1 MSNQVLTTQVS
12 ADAAA
17 KAKGSPGLQAWVRLL
32 RGHAAARRRI
42 NAQLHAEHGLTVNAY
57 EALLLLSKA
66 DGGVLRR
73 VDLAEELQLTA
84 SGVTRLLDGLEE
96 QKCVEKKS
104 CSSDARVTYAALTD
118 TGRKKLEKAS
128 SSHVAGIDALFE
140 ERFTDRELE
149 TLVELLG
156 RLPGA
161 GGVTGTDCTP

>member
-1 MSNQVLTTQVS
+1 MSTQLLTSQES
-12 ADAAA
+12 RA
-17 KAKGSPGLQAWVRLL
+17 LQAWVRLL
-32 RGHAAARRRI
+32 RGHAAARRTL
-42 NAQLHAEHGLTVNAY
+42 NTQLHAEHGLTVNAY
-57 EALLLLSKA
+57 EALLLISKA
-66 DGGVLRR
+66 DGGIMRR

-96 QKCVEKKS
+96 QNCVAKKS

-128 SSHVAGIDALFE
+128 STHVAGIEALFE
-140 ERFTDRELE
+140 ERFTDQELE

>member
-1 MSNQVLTTQVS
+1 M
-12 ADAAA
+12 
-17 KAKGSPGLQAWVRLL
+17 
-32 RGHAAARRRI
+32 
-42 NAQLHAEHGLTVNAY
+42 
-57 EALLLLSKA
+57 
-66 DGGVLRR
+66 RR

-96 QKCVEKKS
+96 QNCVAKKS

-118 TGRKKLEKAS
+118 TGRKKLKKAS
-128 SSHVAGIDALFE
+128 STHVAGIDALFE
-140 ERFTDRELE
+140 ERFTDSELE